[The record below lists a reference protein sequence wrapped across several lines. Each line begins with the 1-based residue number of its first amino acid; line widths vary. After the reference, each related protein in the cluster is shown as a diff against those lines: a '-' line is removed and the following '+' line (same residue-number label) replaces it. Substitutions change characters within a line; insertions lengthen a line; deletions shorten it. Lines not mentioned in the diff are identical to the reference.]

1 MMEMT
6 RSLMIAREETI
17 HEAACSLYTA
27 FKEEYGVDS
36 DIEMIKNVI
45 ADSISQFFDDA
56 TNNEEFM
63 D

>member
-1 MMEMT
+1 
-6 RSLMIAREETI
+6 MIAREETI